1 MDSFGVPANGM
12 IRTFAAQEPQ
22 SSIFSGRSIGGLQA
36 IRQVANRNINFRKTA
51 RPHLRVIGSGC
62 EINTDFSLLIGVANA
77 FVFEAIVCIAIL
89 VVWYGAE
96 SLYAAAL
103 AN

>member
-1 MDSFGVPANGM
+1 MRMDNFAVPANGRM
-12 IRTFAAQEPQ
+12 RTSTAREPQ
-22 SSIFSGRSIGGLQA
+22 CGREM
-36 IRQVANRNINFRKTA
+36 K
-51 RPHLRVIGSGC
+51 
-62 EINTDFSLLIGVANA
+62 TDFSFLIGVANA
-77 FVFEAIVCIAIL
+77 FVFQAIVFIAIL

>member
-1 MDSFGVPANGM
+1 MRMDNFSIPANGRM
-12 IRTFAAQEPQ
+12 RTLDAQEPQ
-22 SSIFSGRSIGGLQA
+22 SSIISERSEM
-36 IRQVANRNINFRKTA
+36 K
-51 RPHLRVIGSGC
+51 
-62 EINTDFSLLIGVANA
+62 TDFSLLIGVANA
-77 FVFEAIVCIAIL
+77 LAFQAIVFIAIF

>member
-1 MDSFGVPANGM
+1 MRMSTFGTPADGSG
-12 IRTFAAQEPQ
+12 TTLETAQAAQEQ
-22 SSIFSGRSIGGLQA
+22 RAIGGV
-36 IRQVANRNINFRKTA
+36 REMK
-51 RPHLRVIGSGC
+51 
-62 EINTDFSLLIGVANA
+62 TDFSLLIGVANA
-77 FVFEAIVCIAIL
+77 FVFQAIVFIAIF